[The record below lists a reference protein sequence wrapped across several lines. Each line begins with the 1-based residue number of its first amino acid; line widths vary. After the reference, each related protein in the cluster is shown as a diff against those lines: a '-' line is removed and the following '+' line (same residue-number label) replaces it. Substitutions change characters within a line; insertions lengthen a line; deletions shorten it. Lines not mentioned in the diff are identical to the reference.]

1 MNYNFE
7 NKVAII
13 TGASSGI
20 GLALTKAF
28 LKKEVKVVGGARN
41 VNSLKSLEK
50 AYKSS
55 FYALPFDVTKS
66 FDIKKIVRFTLAKF
80 KQIDILVN
88 NAGTG
93 LLKSVSDLTMKELD
107 KVFKTNLYG
116 LVELTKEVLPL
127 FVKQRSG
134 FFVNVASIAGKTPS
148 IYNSA
153 YTASKHAVVGF
164 SDCLRREVKQFG
176 INVLVVNPTFVDT
189 DFFKKNPKYL
199 ETFGHHARLLGLTPP
214 KKMAGEIIKA
224 IERKKW
230 DLTHPFLAN
239 LYSKLYALSPKLAEL
254 FA

>member
-1 MNYNFE
+1 MSYHFK

-13 TGASSGI
+13 TGVSSGI
-20 GLALTKAF
+20 GLALARAF
-28 LKKEVKVVGGARN
+28 LKKEAKVVGGARN
-41 VNSLKSLEK
+41 VSSLENLK
-50 AYKSS
+50 KRYQSS
-55 FYALPFDVTKS
+55 FYALPFNVTKS
-66 FDIKKIVRFTLAKF
+66 SDIKEIVKLALAKF

-88 NAGTG
+88 NAGVG
-93 LLKSVSDLTMKELD
+93 LLKPVSDFTMKELD
-107 KVFKTNLYG
+107 DVFKTNFYG

-148 IYNSA
+148 IHNSA

-214 KKMAGEIIKA
+214 KKMAEEIIKA
-224 IERKKW
+224 MERKKW

-239 LYSKLYALSPKLAEL
+239 LYSKLCALSPKLAEL